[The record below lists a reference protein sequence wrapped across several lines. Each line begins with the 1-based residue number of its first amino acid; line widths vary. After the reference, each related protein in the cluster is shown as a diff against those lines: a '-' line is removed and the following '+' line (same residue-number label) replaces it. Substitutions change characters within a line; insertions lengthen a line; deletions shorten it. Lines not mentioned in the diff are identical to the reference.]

1 MIKKITPLD
10 ESVRLNLEVYLDDL
24 GDIEPTGMWDMVMSC
39 VEKPLLQTA
48 MTRAQGNQSK
58 AALLLGITRNTLRK
72 KLATHQ
78 LLESQPN

>member
-10 ESVRLNLEVYLDDL
+10 ESVRLNLEVYLNDL

-39 VEKPLLQTA
+39 VEKPLLQIA

-58 AALLLGITRNTLRK
+58 AAQLLGITRNTLRK
-72 KLATHQ
+72 KLVSHQ
-78 LLESQPN
+78 LLEI

>member
-10 ESVRLNLEVYLDDL
+10 ESVRLNLEVYLNDL

-58 AALLLGITRNTLRK
+58 AAQLLGITRNTLRK
-72 KLATHQ
+72 KLVSHQ
-78 LLESQPN
+78 LLEI